1 MNLLLFLLLL
11 LLLLLLYSRIGQRIT
26 TVRLS
31 PDGNLIASGDSG
43 RDIKVWEIGKNEPL
57 VTRRWMAHQSSV
69 STISW
74 SPDGRRL
81 VSGALD
87 GNMVV
92 WNLDSTREIHER
104 PQIHPG
110 GVYCVEWHENNVVY
124 SCGDDACAREIQLV
138 M

>member
-1 MNLLLFLLLL
+1 MILL

-26 TVRLS
+26 AVRLS

-69 STISW
+69 STLSW